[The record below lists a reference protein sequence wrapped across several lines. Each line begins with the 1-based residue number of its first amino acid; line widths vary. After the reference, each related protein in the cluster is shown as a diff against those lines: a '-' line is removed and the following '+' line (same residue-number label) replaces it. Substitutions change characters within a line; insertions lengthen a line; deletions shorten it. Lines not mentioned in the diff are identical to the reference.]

1 MAVISWGLYG
11 IFLHTGQ
18 MGMKDAVNGRYKAF
32 LFVGLAYFL
41 TAILAPLAALLAR
54 GADWNYPKPGM
65 GWSLLAGVVGAIGA
79 VFVLVALGA
88 KGHPAVVMSIRFSGP
103 AVGNPFVANSH
114 QP

>member
-1 MAVISWGLYG
+1 MAVVSWGVYG
-11 IFLHTGQ
+11 IFLHSGQ

-65 GWSLLAGVVGAIGA
+65 GWSLLAGGVRAIGA
-79 VFVLVALGA
+79 LLGLLALGP
-88 KGHPAVVMSIRFSGP
+88 KGTPAGVMAICFSGAP
-103 AVGNPFVANSH
+103 
-114 QP
+114 